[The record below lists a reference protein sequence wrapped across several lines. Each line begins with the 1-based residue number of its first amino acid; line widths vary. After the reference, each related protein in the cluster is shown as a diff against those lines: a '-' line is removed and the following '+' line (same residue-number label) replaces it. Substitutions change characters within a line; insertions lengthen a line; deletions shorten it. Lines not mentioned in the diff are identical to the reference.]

1 MHSLWLKTKQ
11 ARDLIALIP
20 DLLEHELPTAP
31 DEAELDLDRDSV
43 DSTVVPAVS
52 GTPDLHAFLGCPI
65 TYQGLAD
72 RALATRRLPT
82 NPPKRARLPFV
93 CGRVLV
99 AELNFGA
106 QPREHGEVKVVL
118 LHR

>member
-20 DLLEHELPTAP
+20 DLLEDELPAAP

-43 DSTVVPAVS
+43 DPAVVS
-52 GTPDLHAFLGCPI
+52 AVGGTLDLHAFLGCPI
-65 TYQGLAD
+65 AHQGLAD
-72 RALATRRLPT
+72 RAFATRRLPP

-99 AELNFGA
+99 AKLDFGA
-106 QPREHGEVKVVL
+106 EPREHREVKVVL